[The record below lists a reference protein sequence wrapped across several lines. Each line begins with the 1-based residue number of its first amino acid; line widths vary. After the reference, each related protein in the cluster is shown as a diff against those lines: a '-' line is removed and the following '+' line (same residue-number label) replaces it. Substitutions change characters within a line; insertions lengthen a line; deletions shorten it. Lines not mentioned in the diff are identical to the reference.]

1 MKSPDLNAADL
12 NLMLPLWVDSNSLM
26 LGYRELMCK
35 STPRNET
42 MPWLTSEECPLSK
55 CEVITKGIV
64 NRIERIHC
72 SHELRPVQALRP
84 SGLVLDVQGRRQS
97 PLL

>member
-1 MKSPDLNAADL
+1 MKSSPDLSAPG
-12 NLMLPLWVDSNSLM
+12 LMLPLWVDPNSLM
-26 LGYRELMCK
+26 VGYRELMCK

-42 MPWLTSEECPLSK
+42 MPWLTSEECPLSQ

-64 NRIERIHC
+64 NRIGRIHRR
-72 SHELRPVQALRP
+72 HELRPVQALRP
-84 SGLVLDVQGRRQS
+84 SRLVLAVQGRWRS

>member
-1 MKSPDLNAADL
+1 MKSPDLNAAG
-12 NLMLPLWVDSNSLM
+12 LMLPLWVDPNSLM
-26 LGYRELMCK
+26 VGYRELMCK

-64 NRIERIHC
+64 NRIGRIHRR
-72 SHELRPVQALRP
+72 HEAKPVQELRP
-84 SGLVLDVQGRRQS
+84 SGLVLAVQGRQRG
-97 PLL
+97 PLQ

>member
-1 MKSPDLNAADL
+1 MKSPDPNAAG
-12 NLMLPLWVDSNSLM
+12 LMLPLWVDSNSLM
-26 LGYRELMCK
+26 VGYRELMCK

-55 CEVITKGIV
+55 CEVITKGVV
-64 NRIERIHC
+64 NRIGRIHC

-84 SGLVLDVQGRRQS
+84 SRLVLAVQGRRHG